1 MHHPPPNPPT
11 SLSFPSH
18 HFRWLFEPR
27 LRLFWHLAFWL
38 FFYLDMAYDL
48 VFGLTTD
55 AYTRWTYLLQLSID
69 VMLVYSN
76 NYLLI
81 PRLLFRQ
88 KTRKYLLFSLGLL
101 VSVVSVNCYLQ
112 YDYLWNYF
120 YQESFWT
127 DTEGLAEKW
136 SIYLNVFSFQAS
148 ILGTGIGINIFKK
161 FIQGQLHIE
170 NLEVAQLQ
178 SELTYLKAQ
187 LDPHFLF
194 NALNNIHVL
203 TKIQPESATHA
214 VELLSELLRYQL
226 YECRQ
231 KTVPLENEVSYL
243 HAYLDM
249 ERIRKHGISIEF
261 DIKGSIH
268 HQVIPPLLLITF
280 VENAVKHG
288 ITPTGAGWIR
298 IYLQTEPG
306 FVFEVR
312 NSIPASTKKET
323 HGVGLD
329 NLSRR
334 LQLLYPQRHQLE
346 TRTEDGVFIARLT
359 LDTL

>member
-1 MHHPPPNPPT
+1 MHHPPPNPQTP
-11 SLSFPSH
+11 LSFPSH

-288 ITPTGAGWIR
+288 ITPTGAGWIK
-298 IYLQTEPG
+298 IYLQTEPS
-306 FVFEVR
+306 FLFEVR